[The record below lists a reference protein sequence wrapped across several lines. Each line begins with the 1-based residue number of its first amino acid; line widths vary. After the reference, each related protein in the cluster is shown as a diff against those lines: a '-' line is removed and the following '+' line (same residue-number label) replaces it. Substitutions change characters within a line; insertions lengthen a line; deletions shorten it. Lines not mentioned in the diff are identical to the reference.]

1 MLFQLRQELQCEDNS
16 QKVKVSNSDM
26 EDNCEDILD
35 SSDHET
41 DQDEKQEYV
50 GPVTRS
56 RARTQD
62 KANLLMA

>member
-1 MLFQLRQELQCEDNS
+1 MKTMS
-16 QKVKVSNSDM
+16 QKVKISNSDM
-26 EDNCEDILD
+26 DHNCEDMWN

-56 RARTQD
+56 RTRAQD
-62 KANLLMA
+62 QANLLMAQYLGT